1 MAEQQPAGRN
11 LICQIG
17 HRRASLRTGTGKCF
31 VVCLFGVCVCVGA
44 GVVLFSRFFRAAA
57 SYRCFVGFF
66 LPNNFSWI
74 AIKLMFFQGCL
85 Q

>member
-1 MAEQQPAGRN
+1 

-17 HRRASLRTGTGKCF
+17 HRHASLRTGTGKCF
-31 VVCLFGVCVCVGA
+31 AVCLLGVSVWGC
-44 GVVLFSRFFRAAA
+44 FSRGFFHVAA
-57 SYRCFVGFF
+57 SYLCFVSFF

-74 AIKLMFFQGCL
+74 AIKLMIFQGCF